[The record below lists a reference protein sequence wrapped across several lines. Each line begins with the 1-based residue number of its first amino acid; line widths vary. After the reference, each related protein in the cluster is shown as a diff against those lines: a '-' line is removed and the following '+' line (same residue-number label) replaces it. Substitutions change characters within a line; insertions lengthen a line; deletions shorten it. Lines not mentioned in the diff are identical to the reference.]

1 MNIKRLKV
9 EGLFRIFI
17 HEIEFNENVTI
28 IMGENG
34 VGKTVTLNLID
45 AVFNKRFEY
54 LMDVEYSKITI
65 TFLKE
70 TWTMM
75 RSINKGER
83 GFRTDL
89 IITSSRKDSKPL
101 EINSD
106 MLLPTL
112 PIYIEKVDDKTWYNN
127 RNHMYYDREQ
137 IFDRYGMEASGK
149 TILVPDWY
157 QRQLDRN
164 KVKLIKTQRL
174 ISTERDRRETPS
186 IYTVKIYSNE
196 LMKQM
201 QEEINNAGQSGA
213 DLDRSFPVRLLKYMK
228 GHKTYNPSELFE
240 NLRDLEVYRHKLSGV
255 GLLPESEVDNADD
268 ELTRELDKLDKNM
281 LAVMH
286 LYVKDSWEKLRKY
299 DSIYNKVSILKDIIN
314 IRFNHKKLY
323 IDSKRGFVF
332 LPTNNPVEEIP
343 VEKLSS
349 GEQNELVLFYE
360 LLFKCDSKDLI
371 LIDEPEISLH
381 LTWLQAMIGDLKR
394 ISKENGASLLI
405 ATHSPDFVGDNYDL
419 VQNLG

>member
-9 EGLFRIFI
+9 EGLFRIFT

-112 PIYIEKVDDKTWYNN
+112 PIYIEKVDDKVY
-127 RNHMYYDREQ
+127 Q
-137 IFDRYGMEASGK
+137 IK
-149 TILVPDWY
+149 P
-157 QRQLDRN
+157 
-164 KVKLIKTQRL
+164 K
-174 ISTERDRRETPS
+174 
-186 IYTVKIYSNE
+186 
-196 LMKQM
+196 
-201 QEEINNAGQSGA
+201 
-213 DLDRSFPVRLLKYMK
+213 
-228 GHKTYNPSELFE
+228 
-240 NLRDLEVYRHKLSGV
+240 
-255 GLLPESEVDNADD
+255 
-268 ELTRELDKLDKNM
+268 
-281 LAVMH
+281 
-286 LYVKDSWEKLRKY
+286 
-299 DSIYNKVSILKDIIN
+299 
-314 IRFNHKKLY
+314 
-323 IDSKRGFVF
+323 
-332 LPTNNPVEEIP
+332 
-343 VEKLSS
+343 
-349 GEQNELVLFYE
+349 
-360 LLFKCDSKDLI
+360 
-371 LIDEPEISLH
+371 
-381 LTWLQAMIGDLKR
+381 
-394 ISKENGASLLI
+394 
-405 ATHSPDFVGDNYDL
+405 
-419 VQNLG
+419 